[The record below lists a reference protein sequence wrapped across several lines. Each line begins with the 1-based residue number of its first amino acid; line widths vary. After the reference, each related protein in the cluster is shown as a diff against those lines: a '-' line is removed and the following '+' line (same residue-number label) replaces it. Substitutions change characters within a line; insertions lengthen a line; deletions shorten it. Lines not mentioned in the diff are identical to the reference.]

1 MMILKNL
8 SRDKILLALVVG
20 ILLFLLSFPLEKLG
34 SSGSDGDHGED
45 FPTVSGDTRS
55 QYQAELERELKALLE
70 TVQGAGQVKV
80 MLTVAQGERT
90 IYQTDSTYAQSDDH
104 TDSRT
109 QTILVTDSERNETG
123 LVYQKNPPVYQGA
136 IVLAQGADDPT
147 VKLAIA
153 EAVSD
158 VTGLGVDKISILKM
172 Q

>member
-1 MMILKNL
+1 MDIVRYKNRILAAIGKY
-8 SRDKILLALVVG
+8 KYVWIVLLAGV
-20 ILLFLLSFPLEKLG
+20 ILMMLPGK
-34 SSGSDGDHGED
+34 
-45 FPTVSGDTRS
+45 DTRNADS
-55 QYQAELERELKALLE
+55 QIQQSTEKTEDYLIENRLEEILGQIA
-70 TVQGAGQVKV
+70 GAGQVKV

-109 QTILVTDSERNETG
+109 QTILITDSERNEAG

>member
-1 MMILKNL
+1 MDIMKYKNRILAAIGKYKYVWIVLLAGVILMMLPGKDTRNADSQIQQSTENAEDNTIEERLE
-8 SRDKILLALVVG
+8 KILGQIA
-20 ILLFLLSFPLEKLG
+20 
-34 SSGSDGDHGED
+34 
-45 FPTVSGDTRS
+45 
-55 QYQAELERELKALLE
+55 
-70 TVQGAGQVKV
+70 GAGQVKV

>member
-1 MMILKNL
+1 MDIVKYKNRILAAIGKYKYVWIVLLAGVILMMLPGKDIRNADSQKQQSTENAEDNTIEERLE
-8 SRDKILLALVVG
+8 KILGQIA
-20 ILLFLLSFPLEKLG
+20 
-34 SSGSDGDHGED
+34 
-45 FPTVSGDTRS
+45 
-55 QYQAELERELKALLE
+55 
-70 TVQGAGQVKV
+70 GAGQVKV

>member
-1 MMILKNL
+1 MDIVKYKNRILAAIGKYKYVWIVLLAGVILMMLPGKDIRNTDSQKEQSTENAEDNTIEERLE
-8 SRDKILLALVVG
+8 KILGQSA
-20 ILLFLLSFPLEKLG
+20 
-34 SSGSDGDHGED
+34 
-45 FPTVSGDTRS
+45 
-55 QYQAELERELKALLE
+55 
-70 TVQGAGQVKV
+70 GAGQVKV
-80 MLTVAQGERT
+80 MLAVAQGERT

-109 QTILVTDSERNETG
+109 QTILITDSERNEAG